1 MKITTD
7 EVRRIATLAC
17 LEFDE
22 AGEARMAGEMS
33 RILDYVD
40 EIRGVAGASAPSTA
54 QEEPVRLRD
63 DEPGDSLSAEV
74 VGTAAPRFAHDHFV
88 VPKVIGGE

>member
-1 MKITTD
+1 MKISTH
-7 EVRRIATLAC
+7 EVRRVATLAC

-40 EIRGVAGASAPSTA
+40 EIRDAGGNDEPALPVA
-54 QEEPVRLRD
+54 PVRLRE
-63 DEPGDSLSAEV
+63 DEPAESLPAEA
-74 VGTAAPRFAHDHFV
+74 VGNAAPRFARGHFV